1 MPSIAPFRI
10 LIVEDF
16 AEFRQFLRLQ
26 LQQRADCQVIG
37 ETGDGFKAA
46 QLAEALQ
53 PDLILL
59 DVGLHTLNGIDV
71 ARRIR
76 PTCRNTRI
84 LFVTQDSAQETVQVA
99 FQLGARGYLLKCDA
113 GAGELALALDAV
125 FRGAE
130 FLSSSLRERLPQ
142 NLSGRFETK
151 AQTAPSALVKSG
163 T

>member
-1 MPSIAPFRI
+1 MPTIAPFRV

-26 LQQRADCQVIG
+26 LQQRADCQVIA
-37 ETGDGFKAA
+37 ETADGFKAA

-59 DVGLHTLNGIDV
+59 DIGLGTLNGIEV

-76 PTCRNTRI
+76 PTCTNTRI
-84 LFVTQDSAQETVQVA
+84 LFVTQDSACETVQAA

-113 GAGELALALDAV
+113 GAGELTQALDAV

-142 NLSGRFETK
+142 SLFGRFQGK
-151 AQTAPSALVKSG
+151 AERRHHLC
-163 T
+163 